1 MHHDGTST
9 AHDEAGSITITFL
22 RSCARIEAVNAFQ
35 RIGARNDVI
44 LVGPTQ
50 DADDAPEDFF
60 ACYPH
65 VVAHIGETGWRACIP
80 CVAAIKTRDVRQ
92 SRTSVSMDT

>member
-44 LVGPTQ
+44 LVGPTG
-50 DADDAPEDFF
+50 
-60 ACYPH
+60 C
-65 VVAHIGETGWRACIP
+65 
-80 CVAAIKTRDVRQ
+80 
-92 SRTSVSMDT
+92 